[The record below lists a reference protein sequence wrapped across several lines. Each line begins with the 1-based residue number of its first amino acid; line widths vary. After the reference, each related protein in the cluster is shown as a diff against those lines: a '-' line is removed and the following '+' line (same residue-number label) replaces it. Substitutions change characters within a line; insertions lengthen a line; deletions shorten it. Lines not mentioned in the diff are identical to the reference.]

1 MKKLF
6 TLLSLCLFLFACSNS
21 DRLKI
26 TVSNSLVFDR
36 SSETVE
42 LSVADLADKMENF
55 DATGV
60 VITDRKGN
68 ETPSQVIYNGGSE
81 PVSIIFQPRVG
92 AASESVYYVTRGVPE
107 TYDTM
112 TFGRFVPERMDDYA
126 WENDRIAFRIY
137 GTALIEKDG
146 PSNGLDVWIKRTD
159 KMVIDRWYA
168 DYLSGKNTY
177 HDDNGE
183 GCDCY
188 KVGRTLGAGAMAP
201 YVNDSLWLAINFES
215 HETLDNGP
223 LRTTFRL
230 KYPAFLVDSTLVKET
245 RTISLDA
252 GSQLTKITEEYSGI
266 ENEFPVAAGIVK
278 RPEGTILDL
287 SYGFPAIAY
296 RLDGGEGG
304 ITYVGTVLTTKPTAE
319 TEISNHILI
328 TTTFIP
334 GQPLTYYTGAGWS
347 KWGFETDQS
356 WTDYLASFHLK
367 LQTPLTVTIE

>member
-1 MKKLF
+1 MK
-6 TLLSLCLFLFACSNS
+6 TLIPFLSLCLILCACSNT

-26 TVSNSLVFDR
+26 TVSNPLSTDR
-36 SSETVE
+36 YSESVE
-42 LSVADLADKMENF
+42 ISVADLAAKIEGF
-55 DATGV
+55 SPSGFI
-60 VITDRKGN
+60 ITDRKGT
-68 ETPSQVIYNGGSE
+68 EVVSQTIYEGAAE
-81 PVSIIFQPRVG
+81 PRSIIFQPTV
-92 AASESVYYVTRGVPE
+92 AASSSSEYYITRGVPKVAE
-107 TYDTM
+107 PH

-159 KMVIDRWYA
+159 KLVIDRWYA
-168 DYLSGKNTY
+168 DYLSKKNTY

-215 HETLDNGP
+215 QETLDNGP

-230 KYPAFLVDSTLVKET
+230 KYPAFLVNGTMVTET

-252 GSQLTKITEEYSGI
+252 GSQLTKITEEYTGMESG
-266 ENEFPVAAGIVK
+266 FQVAAGIVK
-278 RPEGTILDL
+278 SPEGKTLELPEAIP
-287 SYGFPAIAY
+287 SIAY

-304 ITYVGTVLTTKPTAE
+304 ITYVGTVLTTAVTGKKVVTD
-319 TEISNHILI
+319 HILI
-328 TTTFIP
+328 TTTYQP
-334 GQPLTYYTGAGWS
+334 GQALTYYTGAGWS

-356 WTDYLASFHLK
+356 WTDYLTNFHLR
-367 LQTPLTVTIE
+367 LQNPLKVTIE